1 VKKTTILGA
10 GPSGLGTSYH
20 IGHNDCV
27 VYEASDHYGGHTY
40 SEVREGF
47 TWDDGPHVNF
57 GKNEYVRK
65 LFADSVEQE
74 VLEFAPI
81 IRNYFRGHFID
92 HPAQSNLY
100 QVPEPIRTQCL
111 QSFLATR
118 SNGQVA
124 PPSNYQEWLT
134 QAFGPVFAE
143 TFPAAYTR
151 KYWTTEPKNLG
162 TDWLE
167 FPAAKFPRRL
177 RAKRETRVFY
187 PSVEDVKGGYNG
199 PLGRNTHY
207 VDKFRYPSRGGFVA
221 FLRKLAE
228 GANIQYKSRL
238 TRINFGKKE
247 IEFTNGIRT
256 GYDELVSTIPL
267 PTLIACS
274 EDAPRDVKE
283 AAALLRCTEMLL
295 IEVTANHPTKRDDQ
309 YLYVYDEDKL
319 STRVC
324 TTERFSANN
333 APEFMTGLSAEV
345 YGSPYRPLPTDR
357 AEVARKVQGELVEMG
372 LIESLESITSVHV
385 RHAPNAQI
393 IFDHNRQPS
402 LDKVNGFLDENRI
415 HRLGRYAEWD
425 YLMTHDC
432 VMASQQIAE
441 NVLQAGSVTVNT
453 TSGTPTF

>member
-1 VKKTTILGA
+1 
-10 GPSGLGTSYH
+10 
-20 IGHNDCV
+20 
-27 VYEASDHYGGHTY
+27 
-40 SEVREGF
+40 
-47 TWDDGPHVNF
+47 
-57 GKNEYVRK
+57 
-65 LFADSVEQE
+65 
-74 VLEFAPI
+74 
-81 IRNYFRGHFID
+81 
-92 HPAQSNLY
+92 
-100 QVPEPIRTQCL
+100 
-111 QSFLATR
+111 
-118 SNGQVA
+118 
-124 PPSNYQEWLT
+124 
-134 QAFGPVFAE
+134 
-143 TFPAAYTR
+143 
-151 KYWTTEPKNLG
+151 
-162 TDWLE
+162 
-167 FPAAKFPRRL
+167 
-177 RAKRETRVFY
+177 
-187 PSVEDVKGGYNG
+187 
-199 PLGRNTHY
+199 
-207 VDKFRYPSRGGFVA
+207 
-221 FLRKLAE
+221 
-228 GANIQYKSRL
+228 
-238 TRINFGKKE
+238 
-247 IEFTNGIRT
+247 
-256 GYDELVSTIPL
+256 VSTIPL

-333 APEFMTGLSAEV
+333 APQFMTGLSAEV

-393 IFDHNRQPS
+393 IFDQNRQPS

-441 NVLQAGSVTVNT
+441 NVLRAGSVTVNT
-453 TSGTPTF
+453 TSGTPAL

>member
-27 VYEASDHYGGHTY
+27 VYEASDHCGGHTY

-100 QVPEPIRTQCL
+100 QVPEPIRTECL
-111 QSFLATR
+111 HSFLATR

-207 VDKFRYPSRGGFVA
+207 VDKFRYPARGGFVA

-228 GANIQYKSRL
+228 GANI
-238 TRINFGKKE
+238 
-247 IEFTNGIRT
+247 
-256 GYDELVSTIPL
+256 
-267 PTLIACS
+267 
-274 EDAPRDVKE
+274 
-283 AAALLRCTEMLL
+283 
-295 IEVTANHPTKRDDQ
+295 
-309 YLYVYDEDKL
+309 
-319 STRVC
+319 
-324 TTERFSANN
+324 
-333 APEFMTGLSAEV
+333 
-345 YGSPYRPLPTDR
+345 
-357 AEVARKVQGELVEMG
+357 
-372 LIESLESITSVHV
+372 
-385 RHAPNAQI
+385 
-393 IFDHNRQPS
+393 
-402 LDKVNGFLDENRI
+402 
-415 HRLGRYAEWD
+415 
-425 YLMTHDC
+425 
-432 VMASQQIAE
+432 
-441 NVLQAGSVTVNT
+441 
-453 TSGTPTF
+453 